1 MEYSWST
8 NCQRSRYCRN
18 RDASAAESPTG
29 ATSNL
34 CARKKRGAA
43 ALGACV
49 ARVRRNERGGLRPRG
64 AGRALCGAPCRP
76 RGVGARPARSRS
88 PWWRALAANLVPAT
102 TATDSCSV
110 LSSRSLGSASSTEGH
125 NSAAP
130 RRGLTC
136 RVEGGGVRVWR
147 AGGWCRVGS
156 SHQSLCRWCGLVPIS
171 EDLELVLE
179 LHGRIEKGTVGK
191 RIRESVTKLG

>member
-49 ARVRRNERGGLRPRG
+49 ARVGRNERGGLRPRG

-88 PWWRALAANLVPAT
+88 LWWRALAANLVPAT

-147 AGGWCRVGS
+147 AGGVVSGGGVGWRRGGRGAKG
-156 SHQSLCRWCGLVPIS
+156 CWVGGGGGGPICS
-171 EDLELVLE
+171 AAGSACARPPRL
-179 LHGRIEKGTVGK
+179 R
-191 RIRESVTKLG
+191 